1 MTNRLYVGNLAFHS
15 TQDSLRD
22 AFAACGQVVDV
33 HLVSDRMTGQ
43 SRGFG
48 FITMGSRAEAEHAIQ
63 TMNGAELDGRSL
75 RVNEAE
81 ERANNGGGG
90 GGGGRRDSGNRGRK
104 PSY

>member
-33 HLVSDRMTGQ
+33 HLVADRMTGQ
-43 SRGFG
+43 SRGFA
-48 FITMGSRAEAEHAIQ
+48 FITMGTRAEAEVAMQ
-63 TMNGAELDGRSL
+63 TMNGADLDGRAL

-81 ERANNGGGG
+81 ERTNGGGGG

-104 PSY
+104 SY